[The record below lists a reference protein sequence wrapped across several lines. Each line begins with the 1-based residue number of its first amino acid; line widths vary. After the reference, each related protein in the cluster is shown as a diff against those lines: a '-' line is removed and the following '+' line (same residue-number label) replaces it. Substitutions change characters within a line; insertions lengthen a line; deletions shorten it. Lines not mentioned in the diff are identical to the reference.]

1 MRFSWLDGAANGDD
15 RSLLKGSLSYEFARL
30 QYLSLAQRELERIPR
45 RKWVDGTITSMR
57 LTVATTTRDRR
68 ECILRLLAS
77 VAPQLEPDDELIVV
91 DNGSTDGTETAVR
104 RWIQA
109 HCPSGRLIVE
119 PKGGTSQA
127 RNSAIS
133 ESSASIVC
141 FLDDDATVDPGW
153 LAAMRAAWERAS
165 TQTAMIG
172 GPIRPDWDGGK
183 RPAWVSDHLLWVVTA
198 LDLGPEPHRLDRER
212 IWGANMS
219 LRIDPVREL
228 GGFDVNLG
236 PRPGVPFGRDEEEDL
251 QNRLQAQGFW
261 ICWEPTAS
269 VHHHLPPARVD
280 PAYFQSFMRN
290 QARRHAHQGNITA
303 GRAAYRSARTAVRYI
318 VAGLL
323 TNTPQR
329 IEARIDLSYW
339 VSALRVCLRI

>member
-1 MRFSWLDGAANGDD
+1 MSH
-15 RSLLKGSLSYEFARL
+15 
-30 QYLSLAQRELERIPR
+30 
-45 RKWVDGTITSMR
+45 GTIG
-57 LTVATTTRDRR
+57 L
-68 ECILRLLAS
+68 
-77 VAPQLEPDDELIVV
+77 
-91 DNGSTDGTETAVR
+91 G
-104 RWIQA
+104 
-109 HCPSGRLIVE
+109 
-119 PKGGTSQA
+119 
-127 RNSAIS
+127 
-133 ESSASIVC
+133 IVC
-141 FLDDDATVDPGW
+141 FLDDDATVDDGW

-183 RPAWVSDHLLWVVTA
+183 RPAWVSDNLLWIVTA

-219 LRIDPVREL
+219 LRI
-228 GGFDVNLG
+228 
-236 PRPGVPFGRDEEEDL
+236 
-251 QNRLQAQGFW
+251 
-261 ICWEPTAS
+261 
-269 VHHHLPPARVD
+269 D

-329 IEARIDLSYW
+329 IEARINLSYW
-339 VSALRVCLRI
+339 ASALRVCLRN